1 MNLNINLIAENVIQF
16 KNLKEHQV
24 SIKDYICNPAACS
37 CKNGKYVEG
46 IIDDSVIVC
55 DEIIEETKTVPTKII
70 STNFK
75 EISIIGN
82 LWNKKIRY
90 FTYLF
95 ITYFSSIF
103 DSFYHLLLHDRTS
116 SKTKRFIAT
125 SREK

>member
-1 MNLNINLIAENVIQF
+1 MAENVIQF
-16 KNLKEHQV
+16 NNLKEHQV
-24 SIKDYICNPAACS
+24 STKDYICNPAAFS

-55 DEIIEETKTVPTKII
+55 DEVIKETKAVPTKTVPTKIV
-70 STNFK
+70 STNFD

-95 ITYFSSIF
+95 ITYCSSI
-103 DSFYHLLLHDRTS
+103 LTV
-116 SKTKRFIAT
+116 FIIYYCKIEHRA
-125 SREK
+125 KQKDL